1 MLTFK
6 QCSGLLCLLL
16 PALGM
21 SQTAINKTFNL
32 APAYDAG
39 GTILP
44 ASGGGYAIFGVQYP
58 SIGARSDAFCLRVDE
73 AGNAVFHRVFGA
85 PNTDESF
92 GRGAIALADGWLVAG
107 AKSIP
112 TSRGW
117 IVRLN
122 ASGQV
127 VWENVYPNTTKL
139 NQLFALPTG
148 GYLAVGAIGS
158 EAILVHLNADGSVIW
173 QQNYPIPEAVDAY
186 LTTSGNACILMS
198 RDRVSK
204 VHLGTKQVVWS
215 RVIQFPALPPG
226 APEVARLTD
235 IAPLSRGLFAVIGSA
250 YRELPT
256 ALYTAHYAAVWNERG
271 EFVWDRYFRGAAR
284 ADYDENEGFS
294 VTFLPNAEDIL
305 FTGKVGDNISVT
317 RTDLNGNVVEQKE
330 IITPG
335 PVYAAKLI
343 RDGAR
348 YAMTGAVF
356 SGSMNTYFYRSA
368 GNVLSMQADP
378 TQQTTETPA
387 DQWDLQHEPASN
399 RAWIVTN
406 TQENPREATFRLW
419 TLDGSLARE
428 VRLWLTEGENRFPLD
443 LSGLPDG
450 LYWLSEAGEPSP
462 PKALLIR
469 H

>member
-1 MLTFK
+1 
-6 QCSGLLCLLL
+6 
-16 PALGM
+16 M
-21 SQTAINKTFNL
+21 SQTAINKAFNL
-32 APAYDAG
+32 APGYDAG
-39 GTILP
+39 WSILP
-44 ASGGGYAIFGVQYP
+44 AAGGGYAIFGVQYP
-58 SIGARSDAFCLRVDE
+58 SIGARPDAFCLRVDD
-73 AGNAVFHRVFGA
+73 AGNTVFHRVFGA
-85 PNTDESF
+85 PNTDEAF
-92 GRGAIALADGWLVAG
+92 GRGAVALADGWLVAG

-122 ASGQV
+122 ASGQI
-127 VWENVYPNTTKL
+127 VWENTYANTTKFS
-139 NQLFALPTG
+139 QLFALPTG
-148 GYLAVGAIGS
+148 GYLAVGALGGGLLLLQI
-158 EAILVHLNADGSVIW
+158 NTDGSVVW
-173 QQNYPIPEAVDAY
+173 QQNYPIPEAIDAY
-186 LTTSGNACILMS
+186 LTDSGNACIVMS

-204 VHLGTKQVVWS
+204 VHLGTKQMVWS
-215 RVIQFPALPPG
+215 RIVQFPALLPG
-226 APEVARLTD
+226 APEVAQLNG
-235 IAPLSRGLFAVIGSA
+235 IEPLSKGLFAIIGSA

-294 VTFLPNAEDIL
+294 VTFLSNAQNIL

-317 RTDLNGNVVEQKE
+317 RTDLNGNVIEQKE
-330 IITPG
+330 IAAPG

-356 SGSMNTYFYRSA
+356 SNSMNTYFYRSA
-368 GNVLSMQADP
+368 GNALSVQANDN
-378 TQQTTETPA
+378 QQLTPVAA
-387 DQWDLQHEPASN
+387 DNWDLQHEPAQG
-399 RAWIVTN
+399 RAWIVAYTS
-406 TQENPREATFRLW
+406 ENPREATFRLW
-419 TLDGSLARE
+419 ALDGSLARE
-428 VRLWLTEGENRFPLD
+428 VRLWLTEGKNRFPLD

-450 LYWLSEAGEPSP
+450 LYWLSEAGESSP